1 MKRSADVIQR
11 LRVERGLSRA
21 QACAL
26 GDLSQATWGK
36 VESGCTANPRPDSKR
51 KIARALGVSPSRI
64 WPLRPDPLHL
74 ENVDDPRWETAVRAM
89 AQRLDREGSFEE
101 RQAFGRRLVAVLD
114 YADGGSSDPERDPD
128 RWEEF
133 WRLGDSLMFDP
144 QNTPIAIINGRC
156 VDRDLDCLTPTTR
169 ARAVPTAGLV
179 PIPVCGNDQNA
190 AASMM

>member
-11 LRVERGLSRA
+11 LRVERGLTRA

-26 GDLSQATWGK
+26 GGLSQATWGK

-64 WPLRPDPLHL
+64 WPPRPEPLHL
-74 ENVDDPRWETAVRAM
+74 DDVDDPRWETAVRAM

-101 RQAFGRRLVAVLD
+101 RQAFGRRLVVVLD
-114 YADGGSSDPERDPD
+114 YADTGSSDSERDLD

-144 QNTPIAIINGRC
+144 QNPPIAIINGKL
-156 VDRDLDCLTPTTR
+156 VERDLDCLTPTTR
-169 ARAVPTAGLV
+169 GRVV
-179 PIPVCGNDQNA
+179 A
-190 AASMM
+190 AASRRSREDLHSRQPA